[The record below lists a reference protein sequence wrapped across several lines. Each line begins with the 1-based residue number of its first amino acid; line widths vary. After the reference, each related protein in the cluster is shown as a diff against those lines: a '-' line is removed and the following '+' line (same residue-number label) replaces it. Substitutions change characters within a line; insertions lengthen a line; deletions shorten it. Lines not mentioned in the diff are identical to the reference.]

1 VGIIG
6 SIIDM
11 GEAGQMAQKRS
22 KRIPGLEP
30 YRRRPPNGTFE
41 TLQFEARR
49 KAQMLLWGFCQRWGN
64 DLPPWRR
71 AILVGQAKRLALN
84 PPDSAWARRTL
95 AKRRASRAR
104 EVQAGRDRPDRQ
116 GTAARRSKLRT
127 NPPPQPQRRAGMIY
141 ILPPGIVPQRA

>member
-1 VGIIG
+1 
-6 SIIDM
+6 M
-11 GEAGQMAQKRS
+11 P
-22 KRIPGLEP
+22 RIAALDSYRKPAPPGGPFAALTWPQQRAAE
-30 YRRRPPNGTFE
+30 
-41 TLQFEARR
+41 Q
-49 KAQMLLWGFCQRWGN
+49 LLWKFCQRWAGN
-64 DLPPWRR
+64 LPQWRR